1 MDDLTSE
8 AFKAGA
14 RNPEAVALVVFHA
27 PWCAPSR
34 LQLPILDRLAED
46 YRDRVFVGRV
56 NVDTEAA
63 LADEFGARTLPTTAL
78 LAGGEVVEILAGYQ
92 QEEFLRSYLDQILQS
107 LEEPDPPPTPPVS
120 S

>member
-8 AFKAGA
+8 AFQAGA
-14 RNPEAVALVVFHA
+14 RNPEAVALVVFYA
-27 PWCAPSR
+27 AWCAPSR
-34 LQLPILDRLAED
+34 LQVPVIDRLAEEF
-46 YRDRVFVGRV
+46 RGRVFVGQV
-56 NVDTEAA
+56 NVDTEEA
-63 LADEFGARTLPTTAL
+63 LAEEFGARTLPTTVL

-107 LEEPDPPPTPPVS
+107 VAESDPAAPPGS